1 MDNSKIKPIHQKQ
14 YQSTLI
20 ELLSRNKGGKLKSR
34 TRVQNCKGN
43 ESTFF
48 NTIGGTTINRT
59 GNFLKGNFRV
69 TDGASKAENLAYQMD
84 RIEVAPVPV
93 YAGNWVHE
101 THYLKTVLNI
111 EQAICNAQTDQLGVE
126 EDIEILK
133 AIGAGLQ
140 SGADAKIKVPTANIY
155 GVTTE
160 ALTLKNFVTAMEVA
174 RLMLGTGERLTIIAN
189 KKDIATLRTSENY
202 AGLSAEMKSYFG
214 EQTVAGENI
223 ATGNIVTWRD
233 DLLDGAL
240 TLAGTTDTAT
250 VGRMIVMVEK
260 SVGVAT
266 WYDTVEAKIT
276 YHSDL
281 SEYLLKSNISVGAS
295 IIDPRGIFVIQ
306 FKK

>member
-1 MDNSKIKPIHQKQ
+1 MENSKIKPIHQKQ

-59 GNFLKGNFRV
+59 GDFLEGNFTLV
-69 TDGASKAENLAYQMD
+69 DGSKTAENLGYQMD
-84 RIEVAPVPV
+84 RIEVAPSAI

-111 EQAICNAQTDQLGVE
+111 EQAICNAQTDQLGIE
-126 EDIEILK
+126 EDIEVLK

-140 SGADAKIKVPTANIY
+140 SGANAQIKVPAANIY
-155 GVTTE
+155 GTTTE
-160 ALTLKNFVTAMEVA
+160 PLTLKNFVTAMEVA

-189 KKDIATLRTSENY
+189 KTDIATLRTSENY
-202 AGLSAEMKSYFG
+202 AGLSAELKSYFG
-214 EQTVAGENI
+214 EQTVAGENM

-240 TLAGTTDTAT
+240 TLVGTTDTET

-260 SVGVAT
+260 CVGVAT
-266 WYDTVEAKIT
+266 WYDTIEAKIT
-276 YHSDL
+276 YHSEK
-281 SEYLLKSNISVGAS
+281 SKYLLKSNISVGAS